1 MIDNKINANIYFC
14 EFFPRYRTHMKS
26 SYVNK
31 CTKMCVYIYIYK
43 ENRYVDIIISEGSEI
58 IPLSFSPLN
67 LQMPRVQQ

>member
-31 CTKMCVYIYIYK
+31 CTKMRVYIYIYIKKTDMSILLFQK
-43 ENRYVDIIISEGSEI
+43 EAK
-58 IPLSFSPLN
+58 
-67 LQMPRVQQ
+67 